1 MNHIYLPM
9 KKFDLSISI
18 IQSKRHLVVWCVSLL
33 IGLSGFSLK
42 AQTVKGTVKS
52 NTGEIIPGA
61 TITVKGT
68 TRGTSA
74 SKDGAFSITCSPK
87 ETLVVSSVGYKTQEI
102 LVGSKT
108 FLGVVL
114 EEFQSALDE
123 VVVVGYGKQK
133 KEGVVSSVTQT
144 TGKVLER
151 AGGVSSIGA
160 ALTGNVPGLITNAS
174 TGLPGE
180 EDPQI
185 IIRGRSSW
193 NNSDPLILVDGVERP
208 MNSVDISSVETVTVL
223 KDASATAVFGSR
235 GANGVLLI
243 TTKRGKTGKASIRA
257 TVNTIMK
264 SPSKLPGKYDS
275 YDALSIRNDA
285 IEYELAAKPEGWRD
299 YLPQSILN
307 KYRYPANTEE
317 AERYPNVNWEEALF
331 KSHAWS
337 NNANLNISGGTHLVK
352 YFTSADFLHEADLFK
367 TYDNKRGYQQGF
379 SFDRLN
385 VRSNLDFQ
393 LTPSTLFKTNLSG
406 SYGVRKSPW
415 GFTGSQYGPWIDA
428 YNAAPD
434 LFLPV
439 YSDGSWG
446 YYAPNEARA
455 ENSARSLAIGGVL
468 YQTTARINTDFTLDQ
483 DLDMITKGLKF
494 SGTISLDNTFVE
506 TERGVND
513 LYNDT
518 QRKWINPETGAV
530 SYRQAI
536 DGITGFDFQEGI
548 KWSPAAGIIGASQ
561 RRLFYQLQFNYNKTI
576 DGKHNVTGMGL
587 MNRNVYANGSMVP
600 SYREDW
606 VFRTTYTYNN
616 KYTVEYNGA
625 YNGSEQFASDYR
637 FAFFSSG
644 GLNWILSNE
653 KFMKSVSFVDLMK
666 LRMSYGQTGFDNL
679 GVRWPYLEQWQYNGK
694 SRLGITG
701 ETAEQSPYTWYSQS
715 VVGNPNVQWEQSEK
729 YNIGFDF
736 ELLKGFIKGKA
747 DFFRDNRTKIL
758 LANRTD
764 VPSYF
769 GAVPPVANLGS
780 VQAGG
785 YELELHFNKTL
796 GKFRLW
802 TDLNMTHTKNKI
814 LDAAN
819 PELLP
824 DYQKSE
830 GMQINQAYSYVSQG
844 VYNTWD
850 QLYGSTIHNANDNQ
864 KLVGNYHLVDYN
876 GDGVIDAQD
885 NIPYGY
891 TGWPTNTY
899 NATFGLDWKGFTA
912 FVQFYAVNNVTRQV
926 VFSSL
931 SSQSHT
937 VYHEGEYW
945 SPTNTAGTPIPRW
958 LTTPSGYYRGTQ
970 YMYDG
975 SYVRLKN
982 AEIAYTVTPEVSK
995 KLGVAGLRIYL
1006 NGNNLIA
1013 WSKMPDDRESNF
1025 AGTGW
1030 ASQGAYPTV
1039 KRFNLGLNITF

>member
-1 MNHIYLPM
+1 M
-9 KKFDLSISI
+9 KQFDLPISTARN
-18 IQSKRHLVVWCVSLL
+18 KRYLIVWLVSLL
-33 IGLSGFSLK
+33 IGFSGFSLK

-52 NTGEIIPGA
+52 TTGETIPGA
-61 TITVKGT
+61 TITIKGT
-68 TRGTSA
+68 SRGTTA
-74 SKDGAFSITCSPK
+74 NKDGAYSIACSSK
-87 ETLVVSSVGYKTQEI
+87 EI
-102 LVGSKT
+102 LVFSSIGYKAQEIVLGNKT
-108 FLGVVL
+108 TLNVML
-114 EEFQSALDE
+114 EEIQTALSE
-123 VVVVGYGKQK
+123 VVVVGYGKQR
-133 KEGVVSSVTQT
+133 KEGVVASVTQT
-144 TGKVLER
+144 SGKVLER

-174 TGLPGE
+174 TGLPGG

-185 IIRGRSSW
+185 IIRGLSSW
-193 NNSDPLILVDGVERP
+193 NNSSPLILVDGVERS
-208 MNSVDISSVETVTVL
+208 MNTVDISSVESVTVL

-235 GANGVLLI
+235 GANGVILI
-243 TTKRGKTGKASIRA
+243 TTKRGKTGKATIRA

-264 SPSKLPGKYDS
+264 SPSKLPQKYDS
-275 YDALSIRNDA
+275 YDALSIRNQA
-285 IEYELAAKPEGWRD
+285 IEYELATKPDGWRD
-299 YLPQSILN
+299 YLPEAILQ
-307 KYRYPANTEE
+307 KYRNPANLEE
-317 AERYPNVNWEEALF
+317 AERYPNVNWEETLF
-331 KSHAWS
+331 KSNAIS
-337 NNANLNISGGTHLVK
+337 NNANINISGGTDLVK

-367 TYDNKRGYQQGF
+367 TYDNNRGYQQGF
-379 SFDRLN
+379 AFDRLN

-393 LTPSTLFKTNLSG
+393 LTPSTLFKTNISG

-439 YSDGSWG
+439 YADGSWG

-455 ENSARSLAIGGVL
+455 ENSARSLAIGGIL
-468 YQTTARINTDFTLDQ
+468 YQTTAQITTDFTLEQ
-483 DLDMITKGLKF
+483 DLSRIAKGLKF
-494 SGTISLDNTFVE
+494 TGNISLDNIFVE
-506 TERGVND
+506 SDRGIND
-513 LYNDT
+513 LYNDV
-518 QRKWINPETGAV
+518 QRKWINPETGVVTYKQAV
-530 SYRQAI
+530 

-548 KWSPAAGIIGASQ
+548 KWAPAAGSIGASQ
-561 RRLFYQLQFNYNKTI
+561 RRLYYQLQLNYAKTLA
-576 DGKHNVTGMGL
+576 GKHYLTAMGL
-587 MNRNVYANGSMVP
+587 MNRNVYASGSTVP

-625 YNGSEQFASDYR
+625 YNGSEQFASNYR

-653 KFMKSVSFVDLMK
+653 NFMKSVRPVDLLK

-679 GVRWPYLEQWQYNGK
+679 GVRWPYLDQWTYNGK
-694 SRLGITG
+694 SRLGVTG
-701 ETAEQSPYTWYSQS
+701 EAAEQSPYTWYSQT

-729 YNIGFDF
+729 FNIGLDF
-736 ELLKGFIKGKA
+736 ELYKGLIKGKA
-747 DFFRDNRTKIL
+747 DVFSDHRTKIL
-758 LANRTD
+758 LTNRTD
-764 VPSYF
+764 VPTYF
-769 GAVPPVANLGS
+769 GATPPVANLGAVNAS
-780 VQAGG
+780 G
-785 YELELHFNKTL
+785 YELELHVNKTL

-802 TDLNMTHTKNKI
+802 TDLNMTHTQNKI
-814 LDAAN
+814 IEAAN

-830 GMQINQAYSYVSQG
+830 GMQINQAYSYVSKG

-850 QLYGSTIHNANDNQ
+850 QLYGSTIHNTNDNQ
-864 KLVGNYHLVDYN
+864 KLPGNAYLVDYN

-885 NIPYGY
+885 NIPYGH
-891 TGWPTNTY
+891 TGWPQNTY
-899 NATFGLDWKGFTA
+899 NATFGLEWKGLSA

-937 VYHEGEYW
+937 VYQEGAYW
-945 SPTNTAGTPIPRW
+945 SPSNTDGTPMPRW

-975 SYVRLKN
+975 SYLRLKN
-982 AEIAYTVTPEVSK
+982 AEIAYTLTSQASK
-995 KLGVAGLRIYL
+995 KLGLAGLRIYL

-1039 KRFNLGLNITF
+1039 KRYNLGLNITF

>member
-1 MNHIYLPM
+1 M
-9 KKFDLSISI
+9 KQDYQPILTKRK
-18 IQSKRHLVVWCVSLL
+18 KRHLTLWCTLFL
-33 IGLSGFSLK
+33 FLFSGFALQ

-52 NTGEIIPGA
+52 VNGEGIPGA
-61 TITVKGT
+61 TIVVKGT
-68 TRGTSA
+68 TRGTNA
-74 SKDGAFSITCSPK
+74 SREGAFTIKCSPK
-87 ETLVVSSVGYKTQEI
+87 EILVISSIGYKTQEVP
-102 LVGSKT
+102 VGNKT
-108 FLGVVL
+108 LINVVL
-114 EEFQSALDE
+114 EEQQSALDE

-133 KEGVVSSVTQT
+133 KEGVVASVTQT

-174 TGLPGE
+174 TGLPGG

-185 IIRGRSSW
+185 LIRGLSSW
-193 NNSDPLILVDGVERP
+193 NNSSPLILVDGVERP

-235 GANGVLLI
+235 GANGVILI
-243 TTKRGKTGKASIRA
+243 TTKRGRTGKASIRA

-264 SPSKLPGKYDS
+264 TPSKLPGKYDS
-275 YDALSIRNDA
+275 FDALRIRNEA
-285 IEYELAAKPEGWRD
+285 IEYELATKPDGWRD
-299 YLPQSILN
+299 YLPYDILN
-307 KYRYPANTEE
+307 KYRNPADVTE
-317 AERYPNVNWEEALF
+317 AERYPNVDWEKALF
-331 KSHAWS
+331 KEAAWS
-337 NNANLNISGGTHLVK
+337 NNANLNITGGTNTVK

-367 TYDNKRGYQQGF
+367 TYNNNRGYEQGF
-379 SFDRLN
+379 GFDRIN

-393 LTPSTLFKTNLSG
+393 LTRTTLFKTNLSG

-428 YNAAPD
+428 YSAAPD
-434 LFLPV
+434 LFLPM

-455 ENSARSLAIGGVL
+455 ENSARSLAIGGIL
-468 YQTTARINTDFTLDQ
+468 YQTTARITTDFTIDQ
-483 DLDMITKGLKF
+483 ELDMITKGLKF
-494 SGTISLDNTFVE
+494 TGTISLDNTFVE
-506 TERGVND
+506 SDRGIND

-518 QRKWINPETGAV
+518 QRKWVNPETGAV
-530 SYRQAI
+530 TNRQAI

-548 KWSPAAGIIGASQ
+548 KWSPAAGSIGASD
-561 RRLFYQLQFNYNKTI
+561 RRTFYQLQLNYGRTI
-576 DGKHNVTGMGL
+576 AGKHNVTGMGL
-587 MNRNVYANGSMVP
+587 MNRNVYASGSMIP

-606 VFRTTYTYNN
+606 VFRTTYTFNN

-625 YNGSEQFASDYR
+625 YNGSEQFAAPYR

-644 GLNWILSNE
+644 GVNWVLSNE
-653 KFMKSVSFVDLMK
+653 KFIKSLKFVDQLK
-666 LRMSYGQTGFDNL
+666 LRASYGQTGFDNL
-679 GVRWPYLEQWQYNGK
+679 GVRWPYLEQWQYSGR
-694 SRLGITG
+694 SRLGISG
-701 ETAEQSPYTWYSQS
+701 EGAEQSPYTWYRQS
-715 VVGNPNVQWEQSEK
+715 VVGNPNVQWEESEK
-729 YNIGFDF
+729 YNIGVDF
-736 ELLKGFIKGKA
+736 EFLSGFIKGKA
-747 DFFRDNRTKIL
+747 DFFTDNRSKIL

-764 VPSYF
+764 VPTYF
-769 GAVPPVANLGS
+769 GATPPVANLGAVKAS
-780 VQAGG
+780 G
-785 YELELHFNKTL
+785 YELELHLNKQL

-802 TDLNMTHTKNKI
+802 TDLNMTHTQNKI
-814 LDAAN
+814 LEAAN

-830 GMQINQAYSYVSQG
+830 GMQINQAYSYVSRG
-844 VYNTWD
+844 MYNTWD

-864 KLVGNYHLVDYN
+864 KLLGNYYLVDYN

-891 TGWPTNTY
+891 TGWPANTY
-899 NATFGLDWKGFTA
+899 NATFGLDWKGFSA
-912 FVQFYAVNNVTRQV
+912 FVQFYGVNNVTRQV

-945 SPTNTAGTPIPRW
+945 SPSNTDGTPIPRW

-975 SYVRLKN
+975 SYLRLKN
-982 AEIAYTVTPEVSK
+982 AEIAYTFTPEFSK
-995 KLGVAGLRIYL
+995 KLGLSSLRIYL